1 MSRSSVEVEQR
12 ADGSILL
19 RNPQP
24 LGPYPRVITERFAA
38 ALTECPTR
46 IFLGERGETGVWHT
60 ITYAEAEAKVRALGQ
75 ALLDNGLSRDRPLAI
90 LSAGSIAHA
99 LMALA
104 ASHVGIPYC
113 PVSPA
118 YSLVAT
124 GFEKLAHVIDVVSPG
139 MVFVE
144 DYDDFT
150 PALARIGKGGLAV
163 VANRAAP
170 ANRLSLAQLAETT
183 PTTRVDEA
191 HRCIAPDDTRS
202 ILFTS
207 GTTGRPKGVITTHRM
222 TTANQQMFLQ
232 TFPEYG
238 REPPVVL
245 SWLPWHHTSGAN
257 SILGSVLYNL
267 GTLWIDSGKPIDGP
281 PMQETI
287 RNLQDVA
294 PTAYFSAPAG
304 FRLLAKALQ
313 DYHSLRRTFFS
324 RLSFFFYSGSAMPEA
339 LAQEMDAIS
348 EAETGRRVPFYSCYG
363 ATETAPF
370 ALAVNWPGA
379 SGGLVGLP
387 MPGVTLKLALLDEAG
402 VLEARLKGPSVTP
415 GYWRDAEATAQA
427 FDEEGYYRY
436 GDALAP
442 ADSQDLSKG
451 LAFGGRIGENF
462 KLATGTWVN
471 VAGLRDRLMTATKGC
486 LVDAVIAGEGQLEV
500 GALVFPN
507 PNFRC
512 GAQSLRNEVRAALR
526 ELAAGATGSS
536 TFIARALVL
545 SAPPEAAAGEMTD
558 KGAVSQKAVL
568 RNRARDIAHLFAAP
582 RHPAVILSGDDG

>member
-1 MSRSSVEVEQR
+1 VNGSSVEVERR
-12 ADGSILL
+12 ADGSILM
-19 RNPQP
+19 RHSQP

-38 ALTECPTR
+38 ALAECPTR
-46 IFLGERGETGVWHT
+46 IFLGERGENGVWHT
-60 ITYAEAEAKVRALGQ
+60 ITYAEAEAKVRSLGQ
-75 ALLDNGLSRDRPLAI
+75 SVLDSGLSRDRPLAI

-124 GFEKLAHVIDVVSPG
+124 GFEKLEHVIDLVRPG

-144 DYDDFT
+144 DHDDFA
-150 PALARIGKGGLAV
+150 PALARISRGGV
-163 VANRAAP
+163 SIVANRGAP
-170 ANRLSLAQLAETT
+170 ADTLSLAELAATT
-183 PTTRVDEA
+183 PTARVEEA
-191 HRCIAPDDTRS
+191 HRGIAPDDTRS

-207 GTTGRPKGVITTHRM
+207 GTTGRPKGVVTTHRM

-232 TFPEYG
+232 TFPEFG
-238 REPPVVL
+238 REPPVLL

-267 GTLWIDSGKPIDGP
+267 GTLWIDHGRPVDGP

-287 RNLQDVA
+287 RNLQDIA
-294 PTAYFSAPAG
+294 PTAYFTAPSG
-304 FRLLAKALQ
+304 LRLLAKALC
-313 DYHSLRRTFFS
+313 DDHSLRRKFFS

-339 LAQEMDAIS
+339 LAHEMDAIS
-348 EAETGRRVPFYSCYG
+348 EAETGRHVPFYSCYG

-370 ALAVNWPGA
+370 ALAVNWLGA
-379 SGGLVGLP
+379 SGRLVGLP
-387 MPGVTLKLALLDEAG
+387 MQGVTLKLAPLDGAS

-415 GYWRDAEATAQA
+415 GYWRDAEATKQA

-442 ADSQDLSKG
+442 FDSQDLSKG
-451 LAFGGRIGENF
+451 LVFDGRIGENF
-462 KLATGTWVN
+462 KLATGTWIN
-471 VAGLRDRLMTATKGC
+471 VAGLRDRLMTAARGC
-486 LVDAVIAGEGQLEV
+486 VVDAVIAGEGQLEV

-507 PNFRC
+507 PNFR
-512 GAQSLRNEVRAALR
+512 GDAQLLSNQVRSALR
-526 ELAAGATGSS
+526 ELAASATGSS
-536 TFIARALVL
+536 TFIARALLL
-545 SAPPEAAAGEMTD
+545 SAPPDAAAGEITD
-558 KGAVSQKAVL
+558 KGAVSQKTVL
-568 RNRARDIAHLFAAP
+568 RNRAQDIARLFAEP
-582 RHPAVILSGDDG
+582 RDPDVISSD

>member
-1 MSRSSVEVEQR
+1 MSGPSVEIEHR
-12 ADGSILL
+12 ADGSILM

-24 LGPYPRVITERFAA
+24 LGPYPRVITEQFAA

-46 IFLGERGETGVWHT
+46 IFLGERGENGVWHT
-60 ITYAEAEAKVRALGQ
+60 ITYAEAEAKVRSLGQ
-75 ALLDNGLSRDRPLAI
+75 ALLDSGLSRDRPLAI
-90 LSAGSIAHA
+90 LSAGSLAHA

-104 ASHVGIPYC
+104 ASYVGIPYC

-118 YSLVAT
+118 YSLVPAS
-124 GFEKLAHVIDVVSPG
+124 FEKLAHVIDVVGPG

-144 DYDDFT
+144 NYDDFA
-150 PALARIGKGGLAV
+150 PALARINKDGLSV
-163 VANRAAP
+163 VANRATP
-170 ANRLSLAQLAETT
+170 SNTLSLTKLAETA

-191 HRCIAPDDTRS
+191 HRGIAPDDSRS

-232 TFPEYG
+232 TFPEFG

-257 SILGSVLYNL
+257 SILGSVLYNF
-267 GTLWIDSGKPIDGP
+267 GTLWIDNGRPVDGP

-287 RNLQDVA
+287 RNLQDIA
-294 PTAYFSAPAG
+294 PTAYFSAPSG
-304 FRLLAKALQ
+304 FRLLAKALR
-313 DYHSLRRTFFS
+313 DDHSLRRKFFS

-339 LAQEMDAIS
+339 LAHEMNSIS
-348 EAETGRRVPFYSCYG
+348 EAEIGRHVPFYSCYG

-387 MPGVTLKLALLDEAG
+387 MQGVTLKLAPLDGAS

-415 GYWRDAEATAQA
+415 GYWRDAEATARA

-442 ADSQDLSKG
+442 FNSHDLSKG
-451 LAFGGRIGENF
+451 LVFAGRLGENF

-507 PNFRC
+507 PNSRF
-512 GAQSLRNEVRAALR
+512 GAQSIRNEVRAALR
-526 ELAAGATGSS
+526 ELATDATGSS

-545 SAPPEAAAGEMTD
+545 SAPPDAAAGEMTD

-568 RNRARDIAHLFAAP
+568 RNRRHDIARLFAEP
-582 RHPAVILSGDDG
+582 RHPDVISLDVEG

>member
-1 MSRSSVEVEQR
+1 MSGPSVEVERR
-12 ADGSILL
+12 ADGSILM

-24 LGPYPRVITERFAA
+24 LEPYPRVITERFAE
-38 ALTECPTR
+38 ALSECPTR
-46 IFLGERGETGVWHT
+46 IFIGERDESGEWRT

-75 ALLDNGLSRDRPLAI
+75 ALLDSGLSRDRPLAI
-90 LSAGSIAHA
+90 LSAGSVAHA

-104 ASHVGIPYC
+104 ASHIGIPYC

-118 YSLVAT
+118 YSLVAA
-124 GFEKLAHVIDVVSPG
+124 GFEKLVHVIDVVRPG

-144 DYDDFT
+144 NYDDYA
-150 PALARIGKGGLAV
+150 PALARISNGRHLV

-170 ANRLSLAQLAETT
+170 ARTLSLAQLAETA
-183 PTTRVDEA
+183 PSTRVDEA
-191 HRCIAPDDTRS
+191 HRAIAPDDTRS

-232 TFPEYG
+232 TFPEFG

-257 SILGSVLYNL
+257 SILGAVLYNL
-267 GTLWIDSGKPIDGP
+267 GTLWIDNGKPVDGP
-281 PMQETI
+281 PMQESI
-287 RNLQDVA
+287 RNLQDIA
-294 PTAYFSAPAG
+294 PTAYFSAPSG
-304 FRLLAKALQ
+304 FRLLAKALR
-313 DYHSLRRTFFS
+313 DDRSLRRKFFS
-324 RLSFFFYSGSAMPEA
+324 RLSFFFYSGSAMPET
-339 LAQEMDAIS
+339 LAREMDAIS
-348 EAETGRRVPFYSCYG
+348 EAEIGRHVPFYSCYG

-387 MPGVTLKLALLDEAG
+387 MQGVALKLAPLDGAS

-415 GYWRDAEATAQA
+415 GYWRDAEATVRA

-436 GDALAP
+436 GDALVP
-442 ADSQDLSKG
+442 CDSQDLSKG
-451 LAFGGRIGENF
+451 LVFDGRIGENF

-486 LVDAVIAGEGQLEV
+486 LVDAVIAGEGRLDV

-507 PNFRC
+507 PNF
-512 GAQSLRNEVRAALR
+512 GGSAQSLRDEVRAALR

-536 TFIARALVL
+536 TFIARAVVL
-545 SAPPEAAAGEMTD
+545 SAPPDVAAGEMTD

-568 RNRARDIAHLFAAP
+568 RNRVHDIARLFAEP
-582 RHPAVILSGDDG
+582 CHPDVISPDSQS

>member
-1 MSRSSVEVEQR
+1 MTRPSVEVERR

-24 LGPYPRVITERFAA
+24 LGPYPRVITERLTA

-46 IFLGERGETGVWHT
+46 IFIGERDESGVWRT

-75 ALLDNGLSRDRPLAI
+75 ALLDSGLSPDRPLAI
-90 LSAGSIAHA
+90 LSAGSLAHA

-118 YSLVAT
+118 YSLVAA
-124 GFEKLAHVIDVVSPG
+124 GFEKLVHVIDVVRPG

-144 DYDDFT
+144 NYDDYA
-150 PALARIGKGGLAV
+150 PALARISNGRHLV

-170 ANRLSLAQLAETT
+170 ARTLSLAQLAETT
-183 PTTRVDEA
+183 PSTRVDEA
-191 HRCIAPDDTRS
+191 HRAIAPDDTRS

-232 TFPEYG
+232 TFPEFG

-257 SILGSVLYNL
+257 SILGAVLYNL
-267 GTLWIDSGKPIDGP
+267 GTLWVDNGKPVDGP
-281 PMQETI
+281 PMRESI
-287 RNLQDVA
+287 RNLQDIA
-294 PTAYFSAPAG
+294 PTAYFSAPSG
-304 FRLLAKALQ
+304 FRLLAKALR
-313 DYHSLRRTFFS
+313 DDRSLRRKFFS
-324 RLSFFFYSGSAMPEA
+324 RLSFFFYSGSAMPES

-348 EAETGRRVPFYSCYG
+348 EAEIGRHLPFYSCYG

-370 ALAVNWPGA
+370 ALAVNWSGA
-379 SGGLVGLP
+379 RAGLVGLP
-387 MPGVTLKLALLDEAG
+387 MQGVTLKLAPLDGAS

-415 GYWRDAEATAQA
+415 GYWRDAETTARA

-436 GDALAP
+436 GDALVP
-442 ADSQDLSKG
+442 CDLQDLSKG
-451 LAFGGRIGENF
+451 LVFDGRIGENF

-471 VAGLRDRLMTATKGC
+471 VAGLRDRLMTATRGY
-486 LVDAVIAGEGQLEV
+486 LVDAVIAGEGRLDV

-507 PNFRC
+507 PNF
-512 GAQSLRNEVRAALR
+512 GGSAQSLRDEVRAALR

-545 SAPPEAAAGEMTD
+545 AAPPDAAAGEMTD

-568 RNRARDIAHLFAAP
+568 RNRVHDIARLFAEP
-582 RHPAVILSGDDG
+582 CRPDVISPDSES

>member
-1 MSRSSVEVEQR
+1 MSEPSVEVEHR
-12 ADGSILL
+12 VDGSILM
-19 RNPQP
+19 RNLQP
-24 LGPYPRVITERFAA
+24 LGPYPRVITERFTA

-46 IFLGERGETGVWHT
+46 IFLGEREENGVWNT
-60 ITYAEAEAKVRALGQ
+60 ITYAEAEGKIRSLGQ
-75 ALLDNGLSRDRPLAI
+75 ALLDSGLTRDRPLVI
-90 LSAGSIAHA
+90 LSAGSLAHA
-99 LMALA
+99 LVALA

-118 YSLVAT
+118 YSLAAASV
-124 GFEKLAHVIDVVSPG
+124 EKLAHVIDVVRPG
-139 MVFVE
+139 MIFAE
-144 DYDDFT
+144 TYDDFA
-150 PALARIGKGGLAV
+150 PALARIGKGGHSIV
-163 VANRAAP
+163 VNRAAP
-170 ANRLSLAQLAETT
+170 ADTLSLAQLAKT
-183 PTTRVDEA
+183 PPTIQVDEA
-191 HRCIAPDDTRS
+191 HRGIVPDDTRS

-232 TFPEYG
+232 TFPEFG

-267 GTLWIDSGKPIDGP
+267 GTLWIDNGRPVDGQ

-287 RNLQDVA
+287 RNLQDIA
-294 PTAYFSAPAG
+294 PTAYFTAPSG
-304 FRLLAKALQ
+304 IRLLAKELRDDQ
-313 DYHSLRRTFFS
+313 SLRRKFFS
-324 RLSFFFYSGSAMPEA
+324 RLSFFFYSGAAMPEA
-339 LAQEMDAIS
+339 LANEMNAIS

-370 ALAVNWPGA
+370 AVAVNWPGA
-379 SGGLVGLP
+379 SGGVVGLP
-387 MPGVTLKLALLDEAG
+387 MQGVTLKLAPLDGAS
-402 VLEARLKGPSVTP
+402 VLEARLKGSSVTP
-415 GYWRDAEATAQA
+415 GYWCDAEATAQA

-442 ADSQDLSKG
+442 VDSQDFSKG
-451 LAFGGRIGENF
+451 LVFDGRIGENF

-471 VAGLRDRLMTATKGC
+471 VAGLRDRLMTATNGC

-500 GALVFPN
+500 GALVFPS
-507 PNFRC
+507 PNFYC
-512 GAQSLRNEVRAALR
+512 GALSLRNEVHAALR
-526 ELAAGATGSS
+526 ELATSATGSS

-545 SAPPEAAAGEMTD
+545 SAPPDVAAGEMTD

-568 RNRARDIAHLFAAP
+568 RNRADDITRLFAEP
-582 RHPAVILSGDDG
+582 RHPDVISSDCEG

>member
-1 MSRSSVEVEQR
+1 MIGSSVEIEHR
-12 ADGSILL
+12 ADGSILM

-38 ALTECPTR
+38 ALAECPTR
-46 IFLGERGETGVWHT
+46 IFLGERDENGGWHT
-60 ITYAEAEAKVRALGQ
+60 ITYAEAERKVRALGQ
-75 ALLDNGLSRDRPLAI
+75 ALLDSGLSSDRPLAI
-90 LSAGSIAHA
+90 LSAGSLAHA

-118 YSLVAT
+118 YSLVAAS
-124 GFEKLAHVIDVVSPG
+124 FEKLAHVIDVVRPG
-139 MVFVE
+139 MIFVE
-144 DYDDFT
+144 DYDDFA
-150 PALARIGKGGLAV
+150 PALARISNGSHSV
-163 VANRAAP
+163 VACRSAP
-170 ANRLSLAQLAETT
+170 ANALSLDQLARTT
-183 PTTRVDEA
+183 PSTRVDEA
-191 HRCIAPDDTRS
+191 NRAIAPDHTRS

-232 TFPEYG
+232 TFPEFG

-267 GTLWIDSGKPIDGP
+267 GTLWIDNGKPVDKRA
-281 PMQETI
+281 MQESI
-287 RNLQDVA
+287 RNLREIA
-294 PTAYFSAPAG
+294 PTAYFSAPSG
-304 FRLLAKALQ
+304 FRLLAQ
-313 DYHSLRRTFFS
+313 TLRDDPRLRQTFFS

-339 LAQEMDAIS
+339 LAQEIDAIS
-348 EAETGRRVPFYSCYG
+348 EAETGRHVPFYSCYG

-387 MPGVTLKLALLDEAG
+387 MQGVTLKLAPLDGASM
-402 VLEARLKGPSVTP
+402 LEARLKGPSVTP
-415 GYWRDAEATAQA
+415 GYWSDAEATAKA

-436 GDALAP
+436 GDSLAP
-442 ADSQDLSKG
+442 FDPRDLSKG
-451 LAFGGRIGENF
+451 LVFDGRIGENF

-486 LVDAVIAGEGQLEV
+486 LADAVIAGEGQLEA

-507 PNFRC
+507 PSFDG
-512 GAQSLRNEVRAALR
+512 GALSLEDEVRAALR
-526 ELAAGATGSS
+526 ELATGATGSS

-545 SAPPEAAAGEMTD
+545 SVPPDVAAGEMTD

-568 RNRARDIAHLFAAP
+568 RNRAADIARLFAEP
-582 RHPAVILSGDDG
+582 LHPDVILPNVET

>member
-1 MSRSSVEVEQR
+1 MSGSSVEVERR
-12 ADGSILL
+12 ADGSILM

-24 LGPYPRVITERFAA
+24 LQSYPRVITERFST
-38 ALTECPTR
+38 ALTKFPTR
-46 IFLGERGETGVWHT
+46 IFLGERGENGMWHT
-60 ITYAEAEAKVRALGQ
+60 ITYAEAEGKVRALGQ
-75 ALLDNGLSRDRPLAI
+75 ALLESGLSRDRPLAI
-90 LSAGSIAHA
+90 LSAGSLAHA

-118 YSLVAT
+118 YSLVAAS
-124 GFEKLAHVIDVVSPG
+124 FDKLAHVIDVVRPG
-139 MVFVE
+139 MVYVE
-144 DYDDFT
+144 DYDDFA
-150 PALARIGKGGLAV
+150 PALARISKGGLSV
-163 VANRAAP
+163 VVNRAAP
-170 ANRLSLAQLAETT
+170 ANTLSLAQLAETT
-183 PTTRVDEA
+183 PATRVDEA
-191 HRCIAPDDTRS
+191 HRGVAPDDTRS

-232 TFPEYG
+232 TFPEFG

-267 GTLWIDSGKPIDGP
+267 GTLWIDHGRPVDGP

-287 RNLQDVA
+287 RNLQEIA
-294 PTAYFSAPAG
+294 PTAYFTAPSG
-304 FRLLAKALQ
+304 FRLLAKALR
-313 DYHSLRRTFFS
+313 DDHSLRRKFFS

-339 LAQEMDAIS
+339 LAHEMDAIS
-348 EAETGRRVPFYSCYG
+348 EAETGRHVPFYSCYG

-370 ALAVNWPGA
+370 ALAVNWAGA

-387 MPGVTLKLALLDEAG
+387 MQGVTLKLSPLDGAS

-415 GYWRDAEATAQA
+415 GYWGDAEATAQA
-427 FDEEGYYRY
+427 FDEEGYFRY

-442 ADSQDLSKG
+442 FDSEDLSKG
-451 LAFGGRIGENF
+451 LVFDGRIGENF

-486 LVDAVIAGEGQLEV
+486 LVDAVIAGEGQLDV
-500 GALVFPN
+500 GVLVFPN
-507 PNFRC
+507 PDFRC
-512 GAQSLRNEVRAALR
+512 GEQSLRNEVRTALR
-526 ELAAGATGSS
+526 EISSRATGSS

-545 SAPPEAAAGEMTD
+545 SAPPDVAAGEITD

-568 RNRARDIAHLFAAP
+568 RSRARDVARLFAEP
-582 RHPAVILSGDDG
+582 RHPDVISSEFE

>member
-1 MSRSSVEVEQR
+1 MSGASVEVVRR
-12 ADGSILL
+12 ADGSILM
-19 RNPQP
+19 RNPQA
-24 LGPYPRVITERFAA
+24 LGPYPRVITERFTA

-46 IFLGERGETGVWHT
+46 IFLGERLENGSWNT
-60 ITYAEAEAKVRALGQ
+60 ITYAEAEGKVRALGQ

-104 ASHVGIPYC
+104 ASHVGVPYC

-118 YSLVAT
+118 YSLVDAS
-124 GFEKLAHVIDVVSPG
+124 FEKLAHVIDVVRPG

-144 DYDDFT
+144 NRDDFA
-150 PALARIGKGGLAV
+150 PALARISEGSFSV
-163 VANRAAP
+163 VANRKAP
-170 ANRLSLAQLAETT
+170 ANAVSMTELVETT
-183 PTTRVDEA
+183 PTTGVDEA
-191 HRCIAPDDTRS
+191 HRAIAPDDTRS

-232 TFPEYG
+232 AFPEFG

-267 GTLWIDSGKPIDGP
+267 GTLWIDKGRPVDGP

-287 RNLQDVA
+287 RNLHDIA
-294 PTAYFSAPAG
+294 PTAYFSAPSG
-304 FRLLAKALQ
+304 FRLLAKALR
-313 DYHSLRRTFFS
+313 DDPGLRRKFFS
-324 RLSFFFYSGSAMPEA
+324 RLSFFFYSGAAMPEA
-339 LAQEMDAIS
+339 LANEMDAIS
-348 EAETGRRVPFYSCYG
+348 EAETGQRVPFYSCYG

-379 SGGLVGLP
+379 SGGLVGVP
-387 MPGVTLKLALLDEAG
+387 MPGVTLKLAPVDDAS
-402 VLEARLKGPSVTP
+402 VLEARLQGPTVTP

-427 FDEEGYYRY
+427 FDEEGYYRF

-442 ADSQDLSKG
+442 SDPQDLSKG
-451 LAFGGRIGENF
+451 LVFDGRISENF

-471 VAGLRDRLMTATKGC
+471 VAGLRDRLLTATRGC
-486 LVDAVIAGEGQLEV
+486 LVDAVIAGEGQMDV
-500 GALVFPN
+500 GALVFAN
-507 PNFRC
+507 PNFD
-512 GAQSLRNEVRAALR
+512 GDAQALRSEVGAALR
-526 ELAAGATGSS
+526 ELASDATGSS

-545 SAPPEAAAGEMTD
+545 SAPPDVAAGEMTD

-568 RNRARDIAHLFAAP
+568 RNRANDVARLFAEP
-582 RHPAVILSGDDG
+582 LQPDVITFDFDG